1 MSLAKVLYRD
11 LLLAARQFDRDA
23 ALRALIST
31 NMMQRPVAPG
41 STARVPHLEAL
52 NRFLLAYLERRSFYV
67 PSTKRQPL
75 ADLVRD
81 RFRAPADRQSPG
93 EGVDLAF
100 AALRSLTDKLAEA
113 HEYGMVGAG
122 SRARSKEKGKGAA
135 RDQEA
140 SVESLTPLDVHLAEY
155 VAHPQARVGGTDVDS
170 DAARVCGA
178 ATRRRAFSCC
188 RTRC

>member
-1 MSLAKVLYRD
+1 MSLTKVLYRD

-31 NMMQRPVAPG
+31 NTMQRPVAPG

-52 NRFLLAYLERRSFYV
+52 NRFLLGYLERRSFYV
-67 PSTKRQPL
+67 PSSERQPL

-81 RFRAPADRQSPG
+81 KFRAPADRQSPG

-122 SRARSKEKGKGAA
+122 SGARSRSKSKGKSAGC
-135 RDQEA
+135 DEEA
-140 SVESLTPLDVHLAEY
+140 SVESLTPLDVHLAKY
-155 VAHPQARVGGTDVDS
+155 VACPQSRDGG
-170 DAARVCGA
+170 
-178 ATRRRAFSCC
+178 
-188 RTRC
+188 RTWTLTPSACVL